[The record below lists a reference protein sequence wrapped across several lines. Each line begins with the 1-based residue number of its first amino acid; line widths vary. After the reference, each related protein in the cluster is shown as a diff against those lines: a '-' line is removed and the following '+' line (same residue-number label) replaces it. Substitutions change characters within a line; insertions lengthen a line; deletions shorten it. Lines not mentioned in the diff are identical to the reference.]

1 MIYILFISDLIKK
14 ARERNIEAGI
24 ILFSLFSFF
33 IYISTRRIYAGYLLF
48 ADLQLLIGAII
59 GVRFTLKNQKTEQ
72 ATLKTGVITGI
83 GGGALAILFISVY
96 EWIGFSLVEG
106 FNIIVFFVFFGFYI
120 ISGEVVGLLMGAMV
134 SSFYMYKEVER
145 PEEDKHIDEEFF
157 KDLIED

>member
-1 MIYILFISDLIKK
+1 MIYIPFISDLMKK

-24 ILFSLFSFF
+24 ILFSLFTFF

-120 ISGEVVGLLMGAMV
+120 ISGGVIGLLMGAMV
-134 SSFYMYKEVER
+134 STYYMYLEVKR

-157 KDLIED
+157 KDLMED

>member
-1 MIYILFISDLIKK
+1 VIYILFISDLMKK

-120 ISGEVVGLLMGAMV
+120 ISGGVIGLLMGALV
-134 SSFYMYKEVER
+134 STYYMYLEVKR
-145 PEEDKHIDEEFF
+145 PEEDKHIDEDFF
-157 KDLIED
+157 KDLMED

>member
-120 ISGEVVGLLMGAMV
+120 ISGGVVGLLMGAMV

>member
-1 MIYILFISDLIKK
+1 MIYILFISDLMKK

-48 ADLQLLIGAII
+48 ADLQLLIGVII

-106 FNIIVFFVFFGFYI
+106 FNIIVFFIFFGFYI
-120 ISGEVVGLLMGAMV
+120 ISGGVIGLLMGALV
-134 SSFYMYKEVER
+134 STYYMYLEVKR
-145 PEEDKHIDEEFF
+145 PEEDKHIDEDFF
-157 KDLIED
+157 KDLMED

>member
-48 ADLQLLIGAII
+48 ADLQLLIGVII

-106 FNIIVFFVFFGFYI
+106 FNIIVFFIFFGFYI
-120 ISGEVVGLLMGAMV
+120 ISGGVIGLLMGALV
-134 SSFYMYKEVER
+134 STYYMYLEVKR
-145 PEEDKHIDEEFF
+145 PDEDKHIDEDFF
-157 KDLIED
+157 KDLMED

>member
-157 KDLIED
+157 KDLMED

>member
-1 MIYILFISDLIKK
+1 MKK

-24 ILFSLFSFF
+24 ILFSLFTFF

-120 ISGEVVGLLMGAMV
+120 ISGGVIGLLMGAMV
-134 SSFYMYKEVER
+134 STYYMYLEVKR

-157 KDLIED
+157 KDLMED